1 MNQSNYFRDAWSSR
15 NYRQASLGKWCLN
28 AQFGA
33 VAIATTLCILPFAS
47 SRGEEF
53 FFNASFEAPEYAI
66 GTLDGQSGWKVDQ
79 GRAEIQLGEG
89 RMGSAGLVLLPEEPF
104 SQARLQL
111 ATDIGFNQTLFL
123 DVYVRPVASDA
134 AEKEEMID
142 INSARIGVFNDSSAD
157 GASIW
162 VFDGDVN
169 GGGKWVRT
177 SEIVAIDKESGRAAQ
192 WHRLTVRQDLEGH
205 SWDLWVDGK
214 WAAAGMGLQEPHA
227 RQKESTYIFMGD
239 TVGRVSVDDLWIG
252 VVPPPQAELLPPGE
266 VSYDATKA
274 VEQRDERARLS
285 ADGNKDTDGDSLS
298 DRNEL
303 LLGLDP
309 LVVND
314 KNQYLPSPTTE
325 VFTRIQIP
333 LVKRGIVLD
342 DPFPHR
348 AEELPIEEGN

>member
-1 MNQSNYFRDAWSSR
+1 MITSW
-15 NYRQASLGKWCLN
+15 
-28 AQFGA
+28 
-33 VAIATTLCILPFAS
+33 CILPFAS
-47 SRGEEF
+47 SRGEEL
-53 FFNASFEAPEYAI
+53 FFNASFEAPEYSI

-142 INSARIGVFNDSSAD
+142 INSARIGVFNDSSAE

-177 SEIVAIDKESGRAAQ
+177 SEKVAIDKASGRAAQ
-192 WHRLTVRQDLEGH
+192 WLRLTVRQDLEGH

-214 WAAAGMGLQEPHA
+214 WAAAGMGLQVWGCRNLMHDRRKAPTSSWVTPLGECRWMICGLVLCHPRKQNFSHQGKY
-227 RQKESTYIFMGD
+227 RTMPQKQLNNEMSGRGSVRMEIKTQMGMAF
-239 TVGRVSVDDLWIG
+239 RI
-252 VVPPPQAELLPPGE
+252 
-266 VSYDATKA
+266 AT
-274 VEQRDERARLS
+274 
-285 ADGNKDTDGDSLS
+285 NCF
-298 DRNEL
+298 
-303 LLGLDP
+303 LGL
-309 LVVND
+309 
-314 KNQYLPSPTTE
+314 
-325 VFTRIQIP
+325 I
-333 LVKRGIVLD
+333 
-342 DPFPHR
+342 HWW
-348 AEELPIEEGN
+348 

>member
-1 MNQSNYFRDAWSSR
+1 MAMTIY
-15 NYRQASLGKWCLN
+15 WC
-28 AQFGA
+28 
-33 VAIATTLCILPFAS
+33 VLPFAS

-53 FFNASFEAPEYAI
+53 YFNATFEAPEYSI

-89 RMGSAGLVLLPEEPF
+89 REGSAGLVLLPGEPF

-142 INSARIGVFNDSSAD
+142 INSARIGVFKDSSAD

-162 VFDGDVN
+162 VYDGDVN

-177 SEIVAIDKESGRAAQ
+177 SVKVPIHNESGRAAQ

-227 RQKESTYIFMGD
+227 RENGSTYIFMGD
-239 TVGRVSVDDLWIG
+239 TVRQVSVDDLWIG
-252 VVPPPQAELLPPGE
+252 VVPPPQTELLLPEE
-266 VSYDATKA
+266 VSYDAAKA
-274 VEQRDERARLS
+274 VEQRDEQARLS
-285 ADGNKDTDGDSLS
+285 ADGNKDTDGDGLS

-314 KNQYLPSPTTE
+314 KKQYLPSPTTE

-333 LVKRGIVLD
+333 LVKRGVVLD

-348 AEELPIEEGN
+348 VEELPIKEGK

>member
-1 MNQSNYFRDAWSSR
+1 MNQPNYFRYAWPSR
-15 NYRQASLGKWCLN
+15 NKRQPSLSKSRPN
-28 AQFGA
+28 ATIGVLA
-33 VAIATTLCILPFAS
+33 LTTACCILPFQS
-47 SRGEEF
+47 SGGEEF

-89 RMGSAGLVLLPEEPF
+89 RMGSSGLVLLPEEPF

-111 ATDIGFNQTLFL
+111 ATDIGYSQILFL

-134 AEKEEMID
+134 SEKEEMID
-142 INSARIGVFNDSSAD
+142 INSARIGVFGESTAD
-157 GASIW
+157 GAAIW
-162 VFDGDVN
+162 VFDGDIN

-177 SEIVAIDKESGRAAQ
+177 SEIIAIDKESGRAAQ

-205 SWDLWVDGK
+205 MWDLWVDGK

-227 RQKESTYIFMGD
+227 RQKGSTYIFMGD
-239 TVGRVSVDDLWIG
+239 TVRQVSVDDLWIG

-285 ADGNKDTDGDSLS
+285 ADGNKDTDGDGLS

-314 KNQYLPSPTTE
+314 KNPYLPSPTTE